1 MEIKVLGSGCAN
13 CKKLHE
19 NVVKAVFE
27 MGLDATVHYVTDMQS
42 IASSG
47 LLRTPGLIVDNVIIA
62 YGRVLTTEE
71 TKRLIEN
78 FQRLRIKKI

>member
-19 NVVKAVFE
+19 NVSRAVSE
-27 MGLDATVHYVTDMQS
+27 MGLQADVLYITDLKE
-42 IASSG
+42 IAKSG
-47 LLRTPGLIVDNVIIA
+47 LLRTPGLIVDNVIIS

-78 FQRLRIKKI
+78 FQRLRVKSI

>member
-19 NVVKAVFE
+19 NVVRAVSE
-27 MGLDATVHYVTDMQS
+27 MGLEAQVLYVTDMKS
-42 IASSG
+42 IAQSG
-47 LLRTPGLIVDNVIIA
+47 LLRTPGLIVDNVIIS

-78 FQRLRIKKI
+78 FQRLRVKKI

>member
-19 NVVKAVFE
+19 NVSRAVSE
-27 MGLDATVHYVTDMQS
+27 MGLQADVLYITDLKE
-42 IASSG
+42 IAKSG
-47 LLRTPGLIVDNVIIA
+47 LLRTPGLIVDNVSIS

-78 FQRLRIKKI
+78 FQRLRVKSI